1 MVYYFRLGGFMSEK
15 KDVEGLDEISN
26 KNEVIAALV
35 RDLVEVSISAQK
47 VLAGS
52 AIPFSLI
59 EEARLL
65 AAMTNEVINSYTKEE
80 DESEEKVERAK

>member
-1 MVYYFRLGGFMSEK
+1 MVYYFRLGGFMSEESK
-15 KDVEGLDEISN
+15 VEGLDEIEN

-35 RDLVEVSISAQK
+35 KDLVEVSISAQK

-65 AAMTNEVINSYTKEE
+65 ALMTNQVLSEYTKEE
-80 DESEEKVERAK
+80 SDEKES